1 MNSKLSGAQLVLV
14 EIKHVG
20 RNYFPLVENLRGRV
34 VKYID
39 FCKTTYLPAI
49 ANAVGLSATQDAYL
63 TIMDEHGT
71 TELHRE
77 MPLERYDYAATLGVR
92 QPICKKISM
101 QNSYIDVQ
109 DASYVSK
116 VAAFMFYYDLPEFS
130 ARNSTDNVMTDAIS
144 IPLTTA
150 IRYNTLP
157 DTDRLTGKRFRKILL
172 GTPTVTPDM
181 QTGLDDMT
189 KLANCFITFRKG
201 TYNVIENMPLPL
213 LYQLAMLEKTEWAN
227 IIFDFQNSYITIG
240 GAGTI
245 PNVSTDYIGK
255 AVFVNL
261 QYEAK

>member
-1 MNSKLSGAQLVLV
+1 MLV

-77 MPLERYDYAATLGVR
+77 MPLERYDYADTLGVR

-109 DASYVSK
+109 DASYVGK

-172 GTPTVTPDM
+172 GTPAVTPDM

-245 PNVSTDYIGK
+245 PNVATDYIGK

>member
-14 EIKHVG
+14 EIKHTG
-20 RNYFPLVENLRGRV
+20 RNYFPLVENLRSRV
-34 VKYID
+34 IKYID
-39 FCKTTYLPAI
+39 FCETTYLPAI

-71 TELHRE
+71 TEIHRE
-77 MPLERYDYAATLGVR
+77 MPLERYDYAQTLGVR
-92 QPICKKISM
+92 QPICRKISM

-109 DASYVSK
+109 DASYVGK

-150 IRYNTLP
+150 IRYNALP

-172 GTPTVTPDM
+172 GTPSVTPDM
-181 QTGLDDMT
+181 QTGMDDMS

-245 PNVSTDYIGK
+245 PNVATDYIGK
-255 AVFVNL
+255 AVFINL

>member
-20 RNYFPLVENLRGRV
+20 RNYFPLVENLRGRF

-39 FCKTTYLPAI
+39 FCQTTYLPAI
-49 ANAVGLSATQDAYL
+49 ANAVGLSSTQDIFL

-71 TELHRE
+71 TELHRA

-92 QPICKKISM
+92 QPVCAKISM

-109 DASYVSK
+109 DPTQVGK

-172 GTPTVTPDM
+172 GMPTITPDL
-181 QTGLDDMT
+181 QTGLD
-189 KLANCFITFRKG
+189 ANKMGNLFITFRKG

-213 LYQLAMLEKTEWAN
+213 FYQLAMLEKTEWAN

-255 AVFVNL
+255 AVFLNL